1 MQAMFSYSDSKAA
14 FYCIT
19 EVFLI
24 VVLALHATV
33 QPYKKKRHNVV
44 DVLLF
49 ATLAV
54 INVFS
59 LLIYQKASLKLQNSP
74 IVVVSFYVQVIL
86 IYLPL
91 ACLVVAGLVKAW
103 KLVCAHCKK
112 NNSGTENLLD
122 SNTLPPL
129 REDYE
134 LYLDSID

>member
-33 QPYKKKRHNVV
+33 QPYKKKRQNVV

-59 LLIYQKASLKLQNSP
+59 LLIYHKASIKLQNSS

-103 KLVCAHCKK
+103 KLVCAHCK
-112 NNSGTENLLD
+112 NNSGTENLLP
-122 SNTLPPL
+122 NTLPPL